1 MKRKKNKK
9 LHGSVLLTVVVVM
22 SLLIVFLFGTL
33 ALATAANNRA
43 HVNYSSAQTNVT
55 SRMVVDAAVK
65 AMKAD
70 ANYGNVISKI
80 GTDAGAS
87 SLNVAVK
94 LGNTV
99 PNAGKYGDISPVN
112 VSLAG
117 KKKFYDTSK
126 KEWVE
131 GDILKFS
138 ASVSMAGVNSTTS
151 AYIVKQPPTEA
162 TDGAGGGAGFVT
174 TSGAN
179 VECQTNLF
187 GGSYINLPRLGVN
200 VGNNKDA
207 NGKHIYDDG
216 TDTKGAIFY
225 DYSYRATDEE
235 YANWQN
241 DASVYRQFDTSDAL
255 QLTNANAD
263 FSVEADLYVNSN
275 LNFIQAPNFIFP
287 SKGKGITVW
296 GDMTFTQSADVNRM
310 KFVMP
315 FDMSSLNF
323 NEVPYIFVDGAIK
336 INQNVTLGQIDTGTN
351 SNKHPLNI
359 FCGYFQAGGAND
371 NFKLGGDLYCMD
383 PYRENN
389 LEFAQSTVLYQWAG
403 SVVNKAVATPFSIGG
418 KISAKGTTK
427 LKNIETKGDVRIEKD
442 CHIGDNVKI
451 GGNLIVGGNLYITG
465 DASKTDEEIIDSVFS
480 SVATDK
486 KIYCDHIYIN
496 GEEYKTEQEAID
508 FKVPN
513 YELSYVHYIV
523 KNVNAEARPVG
534 LFDEPLYDVNIG
546 DIVTYRW
553 RDIPSDWD
561 ESQIYIWANGS
572 EDWMIDNA
580 RNLLKQESGWPKKP
594 YEVPST
600 EYGDVNI
607 YYIKTLASTNP
618 SDPKAVKLKDIDKS
632 NDNILKLNPGQKLQ
646 DRYTVLADAS
656 QPISNAYTIQTLPAT
671 TISNDKIRKVTDFY
685 ALPEYNGDA
694 VYPKYAE
701 KEVILGLEEISGI
714 DIKETKIIKRL
725 EEVLDD
731 SSDYYV
737 SNPYKYESLSVGLG
751 AIYNNDLIPNISK
764 TGNERICFTSN
775 IEIVDT
781 VGKIVKNVTNNGQFA
796 GYEERAIDGGGNKTV
811 TQQPYE
817 LDNKPVNIYNNL
829 SESAGIYIDRSCILD
844 GVSFGSGYSKNI
856 VINPDNKDILIVIKN
871 SVNIDSSI
879 KFIIDDRKGGTVN
892 FYLES
897 GAELNFS
904 NGQLTTVRYETM
916 FKENQNGELNYNSS
930 GKSGYDLSELG
941 KPKVNVYGAANT
953 KMTVSNGLRYIV
965 ANILSPNIE
974 FVAASTGPGLNF
986 SNIYYNGSDILNP
999 DGVSSG
1005 IDNFVFGCVNS
1016 KQATLPNRLNV
1027 IFVDDKEGTDPDPIG
1042 DGASAFSYRILYY
1055 DEY

>member
-43 HVNYSSAQTNVT
+43 HVNYSSSQTNVT

-65 AMKAD
+65 AMTAD
-70 ANYGNVISKI
+70 ENYRNVIYNIGQNDELKI
-80 GTDAGAS
+80 GVDIDNA
-87 SLNVAVK
+87 
-94 LGNTV
+94 TV
-99 PNAGKYGDISPVN
+99 PNSGRYGDVSPVT
-112 VSLAG
+112 VRLAG
-117 KKKFYDTSK
+117 TKKLYDESQKKWVDGNIFKFT
-126 KEWVE
+126 
-131 GDILKFS
+131 
-138 ASVSMAGVNSTTS
+138 ASVSMAGVTSTTS
-151 AYIVKQPPTEA
+151 SYVINPLVEDNDP
-162 TDGAGGGAGFVT
+162 GGAGFVT

-179 VECQTNLF
+179 ISCQTNLF
-187 GGSYINLPRLGVN
+187 GGSYINLPRLGIN

-207 NGKHIYDDG
+207 NGNHIYDDG

-225 DYSYRATDEE
+225 DYRYRATDEE
-235 YANWQN
+235 YADWQN
-241 DASVYRQFDTSDAL
+241 DASIYRQFDTSDAL
-255 QLTNANAD
+255 QLMNANAD

-275 LNFIQAPNFIFP
+275 LNIIQAPNFIFP

-296 GDMTFTQSADVNRM
+296 GDMTFTQAADVNRM
-310 KFVMP
+310 KFIMP
-315 FDMSSLNF
+315 FDMSNLKF

-336 INQNVTLGQIDTGTN
+336 INQNVTLGPIDTGTN
-351 SNKHPLNI
+351 SNKYPLNI

-389 LEFAQSTVLYQWAG
+389 LEFAQSTVLYQWTG
-403 SVVNKAVATPFSIGG
+403 SVLNKALATPFSIGG
-418 KISAKGTTK
+418 KISAKGTTR

-442 CHIGDNVKI
+442 CHIGGNVKI

-480 SVATDK
+480 SAATDK

-523 KNVNAEARPVG
+523 KKLNAEARPVG
-534 LFDEPLYDVNIG
+534 LFDEPLDGVNLD
-546 DIVTYRW
+546 DIVAYRW
-553 RDIPSDWD
+553 KDVPSDWD
-561 ESQIYIWANGS
+561 KSQIYMWANSS
-572 EDWMIDNA
+572 EGWMIDNA
-580 RNLLKQESGWPKKP
+580 RNLLKQEAGWPKKLD
-594 YEVPST
+594 EVPST
-600 EYGDVNI
+600 EYGDTNI
-607 YYIKTLASTNP
+607 YYIKTLVSTNS
-618 SDPKAVKLKDIDKS
+618 SDPKAVKLKDINKAH
-632 NDNILKLNPGQKLQ
+632 DNVLKPDDWTKLQ
-646 DRYTVLADAS
+646 ERYTVLADAS
-656 QPISNAYTIQTLPAT
+656 QPTSDAYTIQTLPAT
-671 TISNDKIRKVTDFY
+671 TVSNDRVKKITDFY
-685 ALPEYNGDA
+685 AMPEYNGDT

-701 KEVILGLEEISGI
+701 KEVILGLEEISGV
-714 DIKETKIIKRL
+714 DKKETKIVKRL
-725 EEVLDD
+725 EEILD
-731 SSDYYV
+731 STSPYFIC
-737 SNPYKYESLSVGLG
+737 NPYKYEVLSQGLG
-751 AIYNNDLIPNISK
+751 AIYSNELIPNISK
-764 TGNERICFTSN
+764 TGNDRICFTSN
-775 IEIVDT
+775 TDIVDT
-781 VGKIVKNVTNNGQFA
+781 VGQIAKNITNNGEFT
-796 GYEERAIDGGGNKTV
+796 GYEERVTDGFGNTTV

-817 LDNKPVNIYNNL
+817 LDNKPANVYDNL
-829 SESAGIYIDRSCILD
+829 NDNSKGIYIDRSCILD
-844 GVSFGSGYSKNI
+844 GVGFGSGYSKNI

-871 SVNIDSSI
+871 SVNIDNGI

-897 GAELNFS
+897 GAEFNLS

-916 FKENQNGELNYNSS
+916 FKENKNGALNYNSP
-930 GKSGYDLSELG
+930 GESGYDLTELG

-953 KMTVSNGLRYIV
+953 KMTASNGLRYIV

-974 FVAASTGPGLNF
+974 FVAASTGPGLKF

-999 DGVSSG
+999 DGISSG
-1005 IDNFVFGCVNS
+1005 IENYIFGCINS
-1016 KQATLPNRLNV
+1016 KDATLPNRFNV
-1027 IFVDDKEGTDPDPIG
+1027 IFIDDKNAYNNNPNGRSDI
-1042 DGASAFSYRILYY
+1042 YQILYY